1 MLDRNNSNTGNSV
14 HQRLYAEC
22 ILRFELNS
30 EDCSKWRTHDDTE
43 HQNTNQPVIHHGCI
57 AMEMMKP
64 KVTATHGTRYRDIGA
79 RFRKAAVVMLA
90 ASNSALSPSE
100 Q

>member
-1 MLDRNNSNTGNSV
+1 
-14 HQRLYAEC
+14 
-22 ILRFELNS
+22 
-30 EDCSKWRTHDDTE
+30 
-43 HQNTNQPVIHHGCI
+43 
-57 AMEMMKP
+57 MEMMKP